1 MKLSIV
7 IPVYNEAQ
15 TVGHVIDRV
24 RDVDLGEIEKEII
37 VVDDGSD
44 DGSRE
49 IIQRRRD
56 QSDGMVRTHISLIN
70 LGKGAAVRMG
80 FKVAGGDIVIVQDA
94 DLELDPNEY
103 PLLVAPIVAGEA
115 DVVYGSR
122 FLGRD
127 RDSVPPRTR
136 LANKLLTTVTNV
148 LYGSHLTDMET
159 AYKVFRADVLRRIK
173 LRSIGFEIEPE
184 VTARLLAAGYT
195 IVEVPISYSP
205 RSTDEGKKI
214 RTRDG
219 LVALY
224 TLARCRM
231 DG

>member
-1 MKLSIV
+1 VKLSIV
-7 IPVYNEAQ
+7 IPVHNEAQ
-15 TVGHVIDRV
+15 TVGHVLEKV
-24 RDVDLGEIEKEII
+24 RRVDLGAIEKEII

-49 IIQRRRD
+49 IVQRVRD
-56 QSDGMVRTHISLIN
+56 SSDGMVRTHLSLIN

-80 FKVAGGDIVIVQDA
+80 FKVAEGDIIIIQDA

-103 PLLVAPIVAGEA
+103 PALIAPIIEGEA

-122 FLGRD
+122 FLG
-127 RDSVPPRTR
+127 SVRPDVPRKTR
-136 LANKLLTTVTNV
+136 LANKLLTSFTNI

-159 AYKVFRADVLRRIK
+159 AYKVFRADVLREIR
-173 LRSIGFEIEPE
+173 LRSVGFEFEPE
-184 VTARLLAAGYT
+184 VTARLLAAGYR

-205 RSTDEGKKI
+205 RSADEGKKI
-214 RTRDG
+214 RSRDG

-224 TLARCRM
+224 TLARCRF
-231 DG
+231 GS